1 MNRKQ
6 TPAVFAAFCALLFGA
21 CASALKCSD
30 TKDGITVELNNAVFT
45 NNGIETVTPDITIT
59 NSSQEDITGVTYEVT
74 FYGDQET
81 ELETIRMFWRCDE
94 EPLKAGSS
102 IRDKE
107 SRYNSHDARKAK
119 SVKLVITEIKTA
131 KEFPPDRVPK
141 KGEYLYQAMGDEKLA
156 AIKEHKPEK
165 IVAGIDQSGYVRT
178 ATFEG
183 ELLDEAV
190 DAFVKIKLGDD
201 DAPMVTD
208 NYNYVV
214 FYWED
219 GTTSGINLN
228 LQYLEVMANGRYHSY
243 YLEDLGPF
251 WGLVNDHLV
260 DPEPSEEDLQV
271 SCELNH
277 VRAVLADV
285 VYRESDGMILPEPY
299 VKFSNESKTE
309 YLAMIYKIDYYDA
322 NYNLL
327 GRQLVFS
334 EEGAPYTAGKTWEER
349 PKENRPQMKEIPVIT
364 MIQIM
369 DTIGDSA
376 TPSLKQSGGDYLYQ
390 VIDSEPMQSLPNT
403 VPILMDITVVS
414 DSDSFNAVF
423 FDKNGKDA
431 AEALTG
437 LKIRND
443 ADETEEI
450 SYKSIMITFEDGEE
464 IHLDMVNGCL
474 IALQDGELVKIGIED
489 EKGFFALAEET
500 GS

>member
-21 CASALKCSD
+21 CVSALKCSD

-74 FYGDQET
+74 FFGDQET

-102 IRDKE
+102 IRDKD
-107 SRYNSHDARKAK
+107 SRYNSHDAKQAK

-156 AIKEHKPEK
+156 AIQEHKPEK

-183 ELLDEAV
+183 DLLDEAV
-190 DAFVKIKLGDD
+190 DAFVKIRLGDD

-214 FYWED
+214 FYWDD

-228 LQYLEVMANGRYHSY
+228 LQNLEVMANGRYHSY

-277 VRAVLADV
+277 VKAVLADV
-285 VYRESDGMILPEPY
+285 VYRESDGTILPEPY
-299 VKFSNESKTE
+299 VKFANESKTE
-309 YLAMIYKIDYYDA
+309 YLGVIYEIEYYDA
-322 NYNLL
+322 NNSLL
-327 GRQLVFS
+327 GRQLAFTDES
-334 EEGAPYTAGKTWEER
+334 APYSAGETWEER
-349 PKENRPQMKEIPVIT
+349 PKEKRPQMKEMPASTSIRIL
-364 MIQIM
+364 
-369 DTIGDSA
+369 DTIGGST
-376 TPSLKQSGGDYLYQ
+376 TPSLKQTDAEYLYQ
-390 VIDSEPMQSLPNT
+390 KIDNEQIQSLPKT
-403 VPILMDITVVS
+403 VPVLTDITVDS
-414 DSDSFNAVF
+414 DSNSFNAVF
-423 FDKNGKDA
+423 FDVNGKDI
-431 AEALTG
+431 AEAFTG
-437 LKIRND
+437 IKIRSD
-443 ADETEEI
+443 AEEAEET
-450 SYKSIMITFEDGEE
+450 SYKSIMMTFEDGEE
-464 IHLDMVNGCL
+464 IHLNIVNGCL
-474 IALQDGELVKIGIED
+474 IALQDGEVVKIGIGD
-489 EKGFFALAEET
+489 ENGFFELAEET